1 MESLK
6 DSLKYFSELKDF
18 LKENPSELPGIRVI
32 IDKLKIEILE
42 QADAFIA
49 YSNSE
54 ILDET
59 FKKSIRD
66 SIDNIKKT
74 YSVETHKKDLVYI
87 FDEMKK
93 FDDEL
98 NIELFLPFVIV
109 INKKMVIIFNS
120 FLPEGSEVIKE
131 TIKQYKGN

>member
-1 MESLK
+1 M
-6 DSLKYFSELKDF
+6 
-18 LKENPSELPGIRVI
+18 PGIRVI
-32 IDKLKIEILE
+32 IDRIKREMLE
-42 QADAFIA
+42 QTDAFIA